1 MIVSD
6 HHLKFPSRIL
16 TRICIWYVGS
26 SSEIRSWVPHFS
38 FSSQVPISWRTI
50 FLNFNYLSGRSQKLN
65 EFTNF
70 IELSTTFGHFMDPT
84 SKYILDKWNFYK
96 WLFKNVYQILPM
108 FSFYIYRVDKKI
120 FKNTR
125 GKSGKH
131 TFIWK
136 YVSPYK
142 RMFLVM
148 HWLLKELRV
157 KQGRSLSDR
166 LLLLFKSVIS
176 SPKSTWA
183 YKVKKF
189 SHNYVYRNS
198 RKTLAETYRTST
210 K

>member
-1 MIVSD
+1 LFMNPTTSD
-6 HHLKFPSRIL
+6 KRPFK
-16 TRICIWYVGS
+16 TNY
-26 SSEIRSWVPHFS
+26 SWK
-38 FSSQVPISWRTI
+38 TI
-50 FLNFNYLSGRSQKLN
+50 FLNFNYFTGRSQNLR
-65 EFTNF
+65 EF
-70 IELSTTFGHFMDPT
+70 STFVEAPT
-84 SKYILDKWNFYK
+84 SYGHLLDINSKFILDKWNFYK

-108 FSFYIYRVDKKI
+108 FSFYIYKVDKKI

-136 YVSPYK
+136 YVTPYK

-157 KQGRSLSDR
+157 KQGRSLTDR
-166 LLLLFKSVIS
+166 LDLLLKSIIV
-176 SPKSTWA
+176 SPKTTWA

-198 RKTLAETYRTST
+198 RQTLAETYRTST